1 MHLDHACD
9 YFFHPGKK
17 NLKKYY
23 IEHST
28 CNFFPF
34 KKLILMII
42 SIFYAG
48 GCNALR
54 ARAVLHYLGPF
65 TWGAVRGMTAFV
77 SIGKLNQ
84 HEVFQQKP

>member
-1 MHLDHACD
+1 
-9 YFFHPGKK
+9 
-17 NLKKYY
+17 
-23 IEHST
+23 
-28 CNFFPF
+28 
-34 KKLILMII
+34 MII

-65 TWGAVRGMTAFV
+65 TLGAVRGMTAFV